1 MPHGQ
6 KSGLPKWTGSR
17 GAGCGCRLALACCLL
32 AWSLPSSG
40 ALPSFKAFPS
50 FATPPPEK
58 KPELATVLVKNAMLA
73 DPGAEGESR
82 AINLLI
88 EKGRLKMIT
97 ADAVPEDSV
106 GRVVDARQGH
116 VLGQLEVGGFASFMI
131 LDQNPIEQF
140 EALLDT
146 KSHAVFVVK
155 EGYVVRNRL
164 LPVAKSQPSEKKKEW
179 FAYSAPPFALPTVY
193 QNKKRWNRYDGKYA
207 TANFI
212 AGLLLDRVDW
222 LSQNGASEGQVG
234 DLSAHDGGEIRA
246 LRFGVVGALKFEHP
260 WIYTFFVATHAFDQ
274 GFDSSDNDDELTI
287 FDLRLDVPLYK
298 DTSLAIGKQKEPI
311 SMERLMALVDLPMQE
326 RSAVSDAMMPSRNV
340 GIVLSGTGFDRRCSW
355 AGGVF
360 NPWLD
365 QSGSISENATQ
376 VVGRGTVVALAS
388 TDESSLM
395 HLGVG
400 VRYSNLRKGAQYRST
415 PEFNEAPLFVD
426 TGLAAADSS
435 ILYDLEAAW
444 RWGSLWLNGEY
455 VLNRVDAADSLVFH
469 GFHATAS
476 YVLTGEMRPY
486 NKRNGLFRPVPVAKP
501 VTRGGWGAW
510 EAVARFSAIDLQ
522 EKNLD
527 GGDMDIYSLG
537 LNWKL
542 TSVTSLSV
550 NYRHVVLDQAGE
562 TGRSDGVMM
571 RVALMLE

>member
-1 MPHGQ
+1 M
-6 KSGLPKWTGSR
+6 
-17 GAGCGCRLALACCLL
+17 
-32 AWSLPSSG
+32 
-40 ALPSFKAFPS
+40 
-50 FATPPPEK
+50 
-58 KPELATVLVKNAMLA
+58 VLDEN
-73 DPGAEGESR
+73 P
-82 AINLLI
+82 
-88 EKGRLKMIT
+88 
-97 ADAVPEDSV
+97 
-106 GRVVDARQGH
+106 
-116 VLGQLEVGGFASFMI
+116 LER
-131 LDQNPIEQF
+131 F

-146 KSHAVFVVK
+146 KSHAVFVVR

-164 LPVAKSQPSEKKKEW
+164 LPAPEPQALEKKKEW
-179 FAYSAPPFALPTVY
+179 FAYSAPPFVLPTAY
-193 QNKKRWNRYDGKYA
+193 RNKRRWNRYDGKYA

-212 AGLLLDRVDW
+212 AGLLLDRMAW
-222 LSQNGASEGQVG
+222 ISQDGESEGQVG
-234 DLSAHDGGEIRA
+234 DLSSYDGGEIRA
-246 LRFGVVGALKFEHP
+246 LRFGVVGTLRFEHP

-274 GFDSSDNDDELTI
+274 GFDSSGDDKLAI

-326 RSAVSDAMMPSRNV
+326 RSAVSDAMMPSRNI
-340 GIVLSGTGFDRRCSW
+340 GIVLSGTGFGRRCSW

-376 VVGRGTVVALAS
+376 IVGRGTVVALANA
-388 TDESSLM
+388 DESSLVHFGAGM
-395 HLGVG
+395 
-400 VRYSNLRKGAQYRST
+400 RYSNLRKGAQYRST
-415 PEFNEAPLFVD
+415 PEFNDAPPFVD
-426 TGLAAADSS
+426 SGLVVADDS

-444 RWGSLWLNGEY
+444 RWGPLWLNGEY
-455 VLNRVDAADSLVFH
+455 VVNRVDAADSLVFS

-476 YVLTGEMRPY
+476 YILSGEMRPY

-510 EAVARFSAIDLQ
+510 EAMARFSTIDLQ
-522 EKNLD
+522 EGAVD

-550 NYRHVVLDQAGE
+550 NYRHVALDQAGE
-562 TGRSDGVMM
+562 TGHSDGVMM
-571 RVALMLE
+571 RVSLMLE